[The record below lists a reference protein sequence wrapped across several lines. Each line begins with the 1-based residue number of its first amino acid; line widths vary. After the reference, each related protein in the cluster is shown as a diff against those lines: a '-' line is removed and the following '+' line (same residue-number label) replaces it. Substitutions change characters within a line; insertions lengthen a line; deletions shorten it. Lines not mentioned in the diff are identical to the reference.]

1 MLSANPVAIGFD
13 IARGVAKAKREDQ
26 TRAEV
31 EQTQGLTGF
40 EIFGPDYKQENI
52 GDNMDNGGFF
62 SNLTRGFTS
71 TLGDV
76 ANTLAN
82 IAGPANS
89 IAGFFGS
96 DTPII
101 GPTNR
106 NPSVTNTVPRENKD
120 TGTVAGNN
128 IILGGQGMTTP
139 NQAFIGGLPNL
150 IGTAARVLR
159 NPGTITGGS

>member
-52 GDNMDNGGFF
+52 GDNMDSGNFF
-62 SNLTRGFTS
+62 TNLTKGFTS
-71 TLGDV
+71 TIGDV

-82 IAGPANS
+82 IAGPTNT
-89 IAGFFGS
+89 IARFFGS

-101 GPTNR
+101 GPTDR

-120 TGTVAGNN
+120 KGISAELRRPVCLFEGGSVAISRRISDRWRLIGAGTVG
-128 IILGGQGMTTP
+128 
-139 NQAFIGGLPNL
+139 
-150 IGTAARVLR
+150 
-159 NPGTITGGS
+159 